1 MVAMKAMRTPIVSW
15 FARKMNCIP
24 VERPQDMS
32 KPGVGKLL
40 VLTATMIRG
49 VGTQF
54 KKELMPGDTIH
65 F

>member
-1 MVAMKAMRTPIVSW
+1 
-15 FARKMNCIP
+15 
-24 VERPQDMS
+24 MS